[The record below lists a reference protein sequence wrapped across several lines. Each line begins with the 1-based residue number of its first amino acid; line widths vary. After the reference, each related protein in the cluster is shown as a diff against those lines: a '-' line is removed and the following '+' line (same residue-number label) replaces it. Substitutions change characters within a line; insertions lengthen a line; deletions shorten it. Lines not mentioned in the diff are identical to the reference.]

1 MIHYFI
7 VFTEEK
13 TLDLKQF
20 MKIFMPSVHH
30 YELIGIGLDVDV
42 SDLQPLP
49 TMTVSNLRLVFQRW
63 IDSGEDVNW
72 DKLIQVCEDFP
83 EQLGKAKNKLD
94 NFLS

>member
-1 MIHYFI
+1 MIIYFI

-13 TLDLKQF
+13 TLDLKQL

-72 DKLIQVCEDFP
+72 DKLIEVCENFP